1 MFMFYNKFVQL
12 CQENG
17 ISPSKAATLIGFNR
31 SSVSMWKA
39 QGYTPRREILV
50 KIANYFNVSVDY
62 LLGEEDKNK
71 KTTDNDGLTDAEK
84 ELLKL
89 FNAVPENQRQLVLQ
103 MIRAAISN
111 L

>member
-1 MFMFYNKFVQL
+1 MFYNKFVQL
-12 CQENG
+12 CQRDG
-17 ISPSKAATLIGFNR
+17 ISPSKAASLIGFNR

-62 LLGEEDKNK
+62 LLGEEDKEK
-71 KTTDNDGLTDAEK
+71 KTTDNDGLSEEEK
-84 ELLKL
+84 ALLDL
-89 FNAVPENQRQLVLQ
+89 FNRVPADSRKMVLE
-103 MIRAAISN
+103 MIRVAVSK

>member
-71 KTTDNDGLTDAEK
+71 KTTDNDGLSEGEK
-84 ELLKL
+84 ELLEL
-89 FNAVPENQRQLVLQ
+89 FNAVPENQRQMVLQ

>member
-1 MFMFYNKFVQL
+1 MFFTRLEELCKAKGKSTTAVCAEIGIAKTTVSYWRNKADVIPKQDV
-12 CQENG
+12 
-17 ISPSKAATLIGFNR
+17 LIR
-31 SSVSMWKA
+31 
-39 QGYTPRREILV
+39 
-50 KIANYFNVSVDY
+50 IANYFNVSVDY

-89 FNAVPENQRQLVLQ
+89 FNAVPENQRQMVLQ